1 MIRVL
6 IVDDSAF
13 NRVTIERLLE
23 GAPDIQVVG
32 TAVDGYDAIRKIRRL
47 QPDLLTLDLEMPN
60 MDGLSL
66 LRWVMTQQPLPVLV
80 VTSRESNCSLFEALE
95 LGALDF
101 ILKPGRV
108 SPELP
113 VIRRALLAKI
123 REIVG
128 SRPLMRRPMGTRP
141 SGSVPRSDTVAGTP
155 VGCRLFALA
164 ASTGGPPALQTILR
178 GLSPE
183 FPGAVVIAQHMPAYF
198 TTAFARRLNDL
209 CALPVREADHGDAV
223 GCGQVLV
230 APGGRQMTI
239 RGEAATGRL
248 WVDLHDP
255 GTSDRHVPSGD
266 VLMESAAR
274 SCGAASAGIVLTGM
288 GDDGSRGL
296 AAIRKAGGR
305 SMAESETTAVVYGM
319 PRHAVATGAVE
330 RVCALEEIAG
340 AMEFMARMPLST
352 PIGPDSSAGPIT
364 TTVETTTWRE
374 QQ

>member
-1 MIRVL
+1 VIRVL

-23 GAPDIQVVG
+23 GASDIQVVG

-66 LRWVMTQQPLPVLV
+66 LRWIMTQQPLPVLV

-113 VIRRALLAKI
+113 VIQQALLAKV
-123 REIVG
+123 RAIVR
-128 SRPLMRRPMGTRP
+128 SRPLIRRPAVTRP
-141 SGSVPRSDTVAGTP
+141 SHPVSPSRTLEGSPA
-155 VGCRLFALA
+155 GCRLFALA

-178 GLSPE
+178 DLSPE
-183 FPGAVVIAQHMPAYF
+183 FPGAVVIAQHMPAHF

-209 CALPVREADHGDAV
+209 CALPVREAGHGDAV
-223 GCGQVLV
+223 VCGQVLV

-239 RGEAATGRL
+239 RGDAGNRRL
-248 WVDLHDP
+248 WIDLCDAGP
-255 GTSDRHVPSGD
+255 ADRHVPSGD
-266 VLMESAAR
+266 LLMESVAR
-274 SCGAASAGIVLTGM
+274 TCGTAGAGIVLTGM
-288 GDDGSRGL
+288 GDDGTRGL
-296 AAIRKAGGR
+296 AAIREAGGR
-305 SMAESETTAVVYGM
+305 SMAESEVTAVVYGM
-319 PRHAVATGAVE
+319 PRHAVAAGVVE
-330 RVCALEEIAG
+330 RVCAQEEIAG
-340 AMEFMARMPLST
+340 AMEFMARMPLSN
-352 PIGPDSSAGPIT
+352 PLT
-364 TTVETTTWRE
+364 TRVETTIWRE
-374 QQ
+374 QR